1 MTAYFSFLTS
11 NLKFQF
17 WMPAVRAW
25 DAGPEWTDFYFS
37 ECTPQIRRKYH
48 SWEARQREKCENLDI
63 SDSFENLEIT
73 GANEHSP
80 WKAAFLRK
88 RRIEQAWKSSQ
99 VNARELVG
107 HDDHVVTCLQFD
119 GNRIVS
125 GSDDNTLKV
134 NNIFL
139 LLILTSEGF

>member
-1 MTAYFSFLTS
+1 MDLT
-11 NLKFQF
+11 
-17 WMPAVRAW
+17 
-25 DAGPEWTDFYFS
+25 
-37 ECTPQIRRKYH
+37 
-48 SWEARQREKCENLDI
+48 
-63 SDSFENLEIT
+63 DSLENLEIT

-88 RRIEQAWKSSQ
+88 RRIEQAWKNSQ

-134 NNIFL
+134 KLLYKFIYRGDYLALYTRVDYFVTDILFL
-139 LLILTSEGF
+139 IRFILSFERFKN